1 MIQYITMI
9 IGFDPKNQEIVDLIR
24 DLGKGD
30 TDYDQTSIDFQEFL
44 EIMIQKMS
52 QPDTVDD
59 IDKAFNLF
67 VDGDKNQITFN
78 SLKKVVKELGEDLTD

>member
-30 TDYDQTSIDFQEFL
+30 TDYD
-44 EIMIQKMS
+44 
-52 QPDTVDD
+52 
-59 IDKAFNLF
+59 
-67 VDGDKNQITFN
+67 
-78 SLKKVVKELGEDLTD
+78 